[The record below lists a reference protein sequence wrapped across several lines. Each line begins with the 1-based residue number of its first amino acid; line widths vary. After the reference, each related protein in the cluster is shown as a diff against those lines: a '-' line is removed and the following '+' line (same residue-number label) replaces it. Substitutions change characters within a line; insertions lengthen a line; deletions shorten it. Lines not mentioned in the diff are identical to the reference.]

1 MLQPSMLCKI
11 GQSEA
16 RNSRAKWRNHSVF
29 KMTPNV
35 LKNLFSKKATR
46 RYPRVVRTPFESA
59 RGALIN
65 DIEQCTFC
73 SICALKCPSQCITVD
88 KKAAIWR
95 YDPFA
100 CVFCGIC
107 VDACTGKCLHQ
118 KREYRNPVGERET
131 VLLIGKNRST

>member
-1 MLQPSMLCKI
+1 M
-11 GQSEA
+11 
-16 RNSRAKWRNHSVF
+16 F

-35 LKNLFSKKATR
+35 LKNLFSPKATR
-46 RYPRVVRTPFESA
+46 LYPRVARTPFENL

-65 DIEQCTFC
+65 DIGQCTFC

-88 KKAAIWR
+88 KKAASWR

-107 VDACTGKCLHQ
+107 VEACTAKCLHQ
-118 KREYRNPVGERET
+118 SREGRHPAAERET
-131 VLLIGKNRST
+131 VLLIGELKQKNGKKPERSG